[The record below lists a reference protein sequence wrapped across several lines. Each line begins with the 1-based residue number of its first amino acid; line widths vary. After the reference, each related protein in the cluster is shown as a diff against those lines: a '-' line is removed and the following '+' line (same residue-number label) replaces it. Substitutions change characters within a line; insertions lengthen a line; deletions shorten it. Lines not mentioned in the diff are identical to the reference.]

1 MFALPGITA
10 LLMES
15 CASVPMVKVK
25 LDTTVKEFT
34 IPIAKFE
41 KSKLVIVR
49 VKNFAFDLLIIKK
62 SETEFKTLELK
73 CSHED
78 QPLTM
83 SNKNIF
89 CTSHGSVFDFEGNAL
104 KEPASK
110 PLKSFKT
117 KLVNR
122 VVIITLR

>member
-1 MFALPGITA
+1 
-10 LLMES
+10 MES
-15 CASVPMVKVK
+15 CASLPMVKVK
-25 LDTTVKEFT
+25 PDIITKECTV
-34 IPIAKFE
+34 PIEKFAQ
-41 KSKLVIVR
+41 SKLVLLR

-83 SNKNIF
+83 SSKNIY
-89 CTSHGSVFDFEGNAL
+89 CTSHGSVFDFDGNPL

-110 PLKSFKT
+110 PLKSYKT
-117 KLVNR
+117 VLVNR
-122 VVIITLR
+122 EVIITLR